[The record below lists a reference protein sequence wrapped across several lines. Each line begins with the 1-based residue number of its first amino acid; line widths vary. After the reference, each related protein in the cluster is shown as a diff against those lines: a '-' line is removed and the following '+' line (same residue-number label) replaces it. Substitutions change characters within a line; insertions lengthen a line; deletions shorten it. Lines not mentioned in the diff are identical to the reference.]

1 MALAGP
7 AAAQSTPPRL
17 SHEVMIATK
26 RLGAVAPSP
35 DGRQAVIQVL
45 TYSYDRPGPDGDLW
59 VVDIVPGAGAA
70 PRQLTSAPGLESS
83 PTWSPD
89 GRTIVFVARAG
100 DGSSQLFRVNASGGG
115 PVAITT
121 LSTGASQPRFSP
133 DGRTIAFLSSV
144 YPDAVDDAANAARV
158 KAARERPSSARI
170 YTGFPYRDYG
180 NNWFDGRVPHL
191 MTVSPEG
198 GDVRA
203 LLTGTPLVREP
214 GWSGVMEF
222 TWRPDSSAIVF
233 SASVDFH
240 LQADRFDTKDLYLI
254 ELGSA
259 PSAPTLLVD
268 AQTNDRNPVF
278 SPDGRYLAWHAV
290 WCCWGDLRENDGTVG
305 AAGQYPVKF
314 DRLQSYRDNRI
325 LVRDMQTGVVT
336 VLMQGWDRPPEA
348 PSWSSDGRELVFA
361 APDNGHNRLFR
372 ITLAEAL
379 KGGAP
384 SVLADMPGSWGSPI
398 VAGTTVLAA
407 HQRTTRPSELFAID
421 TRATSSAPRA
431 VTDLNGELL
440 RPFTMHDAEEVFWR
454 HEGRMIQGWIVKPPD
469 FDPAK
474 RYPLFLFPHG
484 GPFGVHVDGFHY
496 RWNAQIFAAHGYV
509 VFMPNPTGSTGF
521 GERFAA
527 DVQGA
532 WGGRVFDEVMAGV
545 DHLLA
550 TSPWL
555 DEDRLVAGSASYG
568 GYFMNW
574 LITQTDRF
582 KAVFTHASVWN
593 FVSMTGTSIIAHYML
608 ADAGNRPPWED
619 FAAFNRYSPHYHA
632 ANIRTPT
639 YVSHGGQDAGVPD
652 GQGMELYWTLQR
664 LGVESRFLY
673 FPDEGHHILQ
683 PANSRVFYQ
692 EMLDWFARHLRPQAV
707 AQVRGRVFDQYG
719 ASIPDATV
727 WFEPADPGS
736 GLRAFHAIADG
747 RGRFD
752 FESVR
757 TGRYRV
763 TGRALGYETFV
774 SIEDVQ
780 VGLQNEV
787 TLILRA
793 VK

>member
-1 MALAGP
+1 MTIRSAAAIAALVSVALAGP
-7 AAAQSTPPRL
+7 AAAQSTPTRFT
-17 SHEVMIATK
+17 HADMIATK
-26 RLGAVAPSP
+26 RLGTVVPSP
-35 DGRQAVIQVL
+35 DGRQAIIQVL
-45 TYSYDRPGPDGDLW
+45 TYTYEHPGPDGDLW
-59 VVDIVPGAGAA
+59 IVDVDA
-70 PRQLTSAPGLESS
+70 TSAPRRLTSGPGVESS

-100 DGSSQLFRVNASGGG
+100 DGPSQLFRVTPSGGA
-115 PVAITT
+115 PVPITT

-133 DGRTIAFLSSV
+133 DGRTIAFLSNV
-144 YPDAVDDAANAARV
+144 YPDADGDAANAARL
-158 KAARERPSSARI
+158 KAARENPSSARI

-180 NNWFDGRVPHL
+180 NNWFDGRVNHL

-198 GDVRA
+198 GAVRA
-203 LLTGTPLVREP
+203 LLTGTPLVAEP

-222 TWRPDSSAIVF
+222 DWRPDGGAIVF
-233 SASVDFH
+233 SGSIDFH
-240 LQADRFDTKDLYLI
+240 KQADRFDTKDIYLV
-254 ELGSA
+254 ELGSGRG
-259 PSAPTLLVD
+259 PSAPGLLVD
-268 AQTNDRNPVF
+268 AQTNDRHPVF

-290 WCCWGDLRENDGTVG
+290 WCCWGETDAGGVDGVPQ
-305 AAGQYPVKF
+305 AQLPAGYPMKF
-314 DRLQSYRDNRI
+314 DQRQSYRDNRI

-348 PSWSSDGRELVFA
+348 PSWSADGRELFFA
-361 APDNGHNRLFR
+361 APDEGHNRLFR
-372 ITLAEAL
+372 IALADAL
-379 KGGAP
+379 KGSAP
-384 SVLADMPGSWGSPI
+384 AVLADMPGSWGRPL

-407 HQRTTRPSELFAID
+407 HQRTTRPPELFAIE
-421 TRATSSAPRA
+421 TQPASAAPRA

-440 RPFTMHDAEEVFWR
+440 RPFTMNEAEELFWT
-454 HEGRMIQGWIVKPPD
+454 HEGRRIQGWIVKPPG
-469 FDPAK
+469 FDPSK

-496 RWNAQIFAAHGYV
+496 RWNAQIFAASGYV

-555 DEDRLVAGSASYG
+555 DGDRMVAGSASYG

-593 FVSMTGTSIIAHYML
+593 FVSMTGASIISHYML
-608 ADAGNRPPWED
+608 ADASHRSPWED

-632 ANIRTPT
+632 GNIRTPT

-664 LGVESRFLY
+664 LGVESRFIY
-673 FPDEGHHILQ
+673 FPDEGHHILK

-692 EMLDWFARHLRPQAV
+692 EMLDWFAAHLEER
-707 AQVRGRVFDQYG
+707 
-719 ASIPDATV
+719 
-727 WFEPADPGS
+727 
-736 GLRAFHAIADG
+736 LK
-747 RGRFD
+747 
-752 FESVR
+752 
-757 TGRYRV
+757 
-763 TGRALGYETFV
+763 
-774 SIEDVQ
+774 
-780 VGLQNEV
+780 VGG
-787 TLILRA
+787 
-793 VK
+793 

>member
-1 MALAGP
+1 VRIHSAASIAAVVSMALAGP
-7 AAAQSTPPRL
+7 AAAQTAPTL
-17 SHEVMIATK
+17 FTHEAMIAAK
-26 RLGAVAPSP
+26 RLGAVVPSP
-35 DGRQAVIQVL
+35 DGRQAVIQIL

-59 VVDIVPGAGAA
+59 IVELAPGTPAPGTEHPAAPRRTPSHPAA
-70 PRQLTSAPGLESS
+70 PRQLTTAPGLESS

-89 GRTIVFVARAG
+89 GRTIVFVARAA
-100 DGSSQLFRVNASGGG
+100 DGSSQLFRVDAAGGT
-115 PVAITT
+115 PVQLTR

-133 DGRTIAFLSSV
+133 DGRTIAFLSNV
-144 YPDAVDDAANAARV
+144 YPDAADDAANAARL
-158 KAARERPSSARI
+158 KAARENPSSARI

-180 NNWFDGRVPHL
+180 NNWFDGRVNHL
-191 MTVSPEG
+191 MTIGPDG
-198 GDVRA
+198 GDGGEVRA
-203 LLTGTPLVREP
+203 LLAGTPLVREP

-222 TWRPDSSAIVF
+222 DWRPDSGAIVF
-233 SASVDFH
+233 SASIDFH
-240 LQADRFDTKDLYLI
+240 KQADRFDTKDLYLV
-254 ELGSA
+254 EVGSGRA
-259 PSAPTLLVD
+259 QPTLLVD

-290 WCCWGDLRENDGTVG
+290 WCCWGDLGGEGGNRESGEFHHRGTEATEVFLVEKNLMSPLPPVLRG
-305 AAGQYPVKF
+305 EKLLVTAGDARQYPTKF
-314 DRLQSYRDNRI
+314 DLLQSYRDNRI
-325 LVRDMQTGVVT
+325 LVRDMQSGEIT
-336 VLMQGWDRPPEA
+336 VLMASWDRPPGA
-348 PSWSSDGRELVFA
+348 PAWSADGRELFFS
-361 APDNGHNRLFR
+361 APDEGHNRLFR
-372 ITLAEAL
+372 IALADAL

-384 SVLADMPGSWGSPI
+384 TVLADMPGSWGRPI

-407 HQRTTRPSELFAID
+407 HQRTTRPPELFAID
-421 TRATSSAPRA
+421 TRATTAQPRA

-440 RPFTMHDAEEVFWR
+440 RRFTMHDAEEVFWT
-454 HEGRMIQGWIVKPPD
+454 HEGRTIQGWIVKPPA

-521 GERFAA
+521 GEQFAA

-555 DEDRLVAGSASYG
+555 DGDRMVAGSASYG

-593 FVSMTGTSIIAHYML
+593 FVSMTGASIISHFML
-608 ADAGNRPPWED
+608 ADASNRPPWED

-632 ANIRTPT
+632 GNIRTPT
-639 YVSHGGQDAGVPD
+639 YVSHGAQDAGVPD

-664 LGVESRFLY
+664 LGVESRFIY
-673 FPDEGHHILQ
+673 FPDEGHHILK

-692 EMLDWFARHLRPQAV
+692 EMLDWFAKHLEAGNWQ
-707 AQVRGRVFDQYG
+707 
-719 ASIPDATV
+719 
-727 WFEPADPGS
+727 
-736 GLRAFHAIADG
+736 
-747 RGRFD
+747 
-752 FESVR
+752 
-757 TGRYRV
+757 
-763 TGRALGYETFV
+763 
-774 SIEDVQ
+774 
-780 VGLQNEV
+780 
-787 TLILRA
+787 
-793 VK
+793 